1 MLGRLLRWSAL
12 GLAAAAAVVVILYV
26 RDLAR
31 ARDRVSGRSTVI
43 PSPYG
48 DIEYTEHGSGPP
60 VLVIHGSGGG
70 FDQGE
75 LIADAVLGDRFRVIT
90 PSRFG
95 YLRSTFHAGA
105 TFDEQAHAYTHLLD
119 RLGIDRVAVVAMS
132 HGGPS
137 ALLLAALHPERVAS
151 LTLLSAGVAAS
162 ASADQADANRKGNL
176 LTTVF
181 RHDPLYWGLTQAFR
195 SQFMTLMGA
204 NDAVVSG
211 LTAEQRRLAD
221 QVIDFMNPVSQRTAG
236 VVFDNRAT
244 MPNERIAA
252 IRAPTLI
259 VHASDDALQLF
270 HNAEFAASRIPAAR
284 LARFERGGH
293 LLIIVEQAAI
303 RALVRSHLREQG
315 GGREP
320 AVD

>member
-12 GLAAAAAVVVILYV
+12 GLAAAVAAVVILYV

-31 ARDRVSGRSTVI
+31 ARERVSGRSTVI

-48 DIEYTEHGSGPP
+48 DIEYTEHGSGSP

-70 FDQGE
+70 YDQGE
-75 LIADAVLGDRFRVIT
+75 LIAEAVLAGPFRVIT

-95 YLRSTFHAGA
+95 YLRSTYAAGA
-105 TFDEQAHAYTHLLD
+105 TFDEQAHAYAHLLD
-119 RLGIDRVAVVAMS
+119 RLGIEKAAVVAMS

-137 ALLLAALHPERVAS
+137 ALLFAALHPERVTS
-151 LTLLSAGVAAS
+151 LTLLSAGVAS
-162 ASADQADANRKGNL
+162 STSADQAEANQKGNL

-181 RHDPLYWGLTQAFR
+181 RHDPLYWGVTTAFR
-195 SQFMTLMGA
+195 TQFMTLMGA
-204 NDAVVSG
+204 NDAVISS
-211 LTAEQRRLAD
+211 LTADQRRLAN
-221 QVIDFMNPVSQRTAG
+221 QVIDFMNPVSRRTAG
-236 VVFDNRAT
+236 VVFDNGAA

-270 HNAEFAASRIPAAR
+270 HNAEFAASRIPGAR
-284 LARFERGGH
+284 MARFERGGH
-293 LLIIVEQAAI
+293 LLIIVEQAAV
-303 RALVRSHLREQG
+303 RALVQSHLTEHG
-315 GGREP
+315 AGRDQ